1 MSGHTF
7 NSLKKL
13 YPILSHLFPICRNFL
28 TLYYPKGKISAGVAI
43 SSPEGERKR
52 KKRVEGFPFLS
63 FPKFVIGN
71 PNALKTLMDPG
82 LKIAGVTRRWESF
95 PSVIPEIFNRESMF
109 LLFLFVFMF
118 SSFQGGYK
126 GGGAPFIVISPSP
139 FEREKNM

>member
-28 TLYYPKGKISAGVAI
+28 TLCQWGREKEK
-43 SSPEGERKR
+43 

-82 LKIAGVTRRWESF
+82 LKIAGVTRRWESKCF
-95 PSVIPEIFNRESMF
+95 ETRGPLIETFRGDELGN
-109 LLFLFVFMF
+109 
-118 SSFQGGYK
+118 
-126 GGGAPFIVISPSP
+126 SP
-139 FEREKNM
+139 